1 MSDRLRLKSPLIFLI
16 LLGAL
21 TFWLDRVTR
30 PPEQI
35 KDSDLNRN
43 PDYIVENLS
52 GIRMDY
58 AREIERKFTAEK
70 LFYYLDEKVT
80 ELEHINFTN
89 TEPEKPLIRMF
100 ADRAVVK
107 SKGQDIYLMGNV
119 TAVRGMDGEKSK
131 ITLTTNFLHLIPD
144 ESLIKTDQPV
154 TISRFNTIV
163 NANGLEFN
171 NRIGMIELLSDV
183 RAVNKKSNR

>member
-1 MSDRLRLKSPLIFLI
+1 MSDRLHLKSPLI
-16 LLGAL
+16 LLVLLVVL

-30 PPEQI
+30 PPEQN
-35 KDSDLNRN
+35 KDGDLNRN

-52 GIRMDY
+52 GMRIDY
-58 AREIERKFTAEK
+58 ARETERKFTAEK

-80 ELEHINFTN
+80 ELEQVNFTN

-131 ITLTTNFLHLIPD
+131 ITLTTHFLHLIPD

-154 TISRFNTIV
+154 TISRFNTTV

-171 NRIGMIELLSDV
+171 NRIGMIELLSNV
-183 RAVNKKSNR
+183 RAVNKK

>member
-1 MSDRLRLKSPLIFLI
+1 MSGRLHLKSPLIFLV
-16 LLGAL
+16 LLIVL

-30 PPEQI
+30 PPEQV
-35 KDSDLNRN
+35 KDDDLNRF
-43 PDYIVENLS
+43 PDYIIEDLS

-80 ELEHINFTN
+80 ELEHVNFTD
-89 TEPEKPLIRMF
+89 TEPEQPLIRML

-119 TAVRGMDGEKSK
+119 AAVRGMDGEKSK
-131 ITLTTNFLHLIPD
+131 ITLTTQFLHLIPD

-154 TISRFNTIV
+154 TISRFRTTV

-171 NRIGMIELLSDV
+171 NRTGMIELLSNV
-183 RAVNKKSNR
+183 RAVNKK

>member
-1 MSDRLRLKSPLIFLI
+1 MSGRPYLKSPLI
-16 LLGAL
+16 LLVLLLAL

-30 PPEQI
+30 PLNQN
-35 KDSDLNRN
+35 KGDDLNRN

-52 GIRMDY
+52 GIRVDY
-58 AREIERKFTAEK
+58 EREIERKFTAEK

-80 ELEHINFTN
+80 ELEHVNFTN
-89 TEPEKPLIRMF
+89 TEPEKPLMRLS

-119 TAVRGMDGEKSK
+119 TAARGADGEKGK
-131 ITLTTNFLHLIPD
+131 ITLMTSFLHLIPD

-154 TISRFNTIV
+154 TISRFNTTI

-171 NRIGMIELLSDV
+171 NRTGMIQLLSNV
-183 RAVNKKSNR
+183 KAVNKK

>member
-1 MSDRLRLKSPLIFLI
+1 MSGSLYFRSPLI
-16 LLGAL
+16 LLVLLVVL

-30 PPEQI
+30 PPERS
-35 KDSDLNRN
+35 KDDDLNRN

-58 AREIERKFTAEK
+58 ARETEREFTAEK

-80 ELEHINFTN
+80 ELEHVNFTN
-89 TEPEKPLIRMF
+89 TEPEKPLIRMS

-119 TAVRGMDGEKSK
+119 TAIRGIDGEKSK
-131 ITLTTNFLHLIPD
+131 ITLTTQFLHLIPD
-144 ESLIKTDQPV
+144 ESLIKTDQSV
-154 TISRFNTIV
+154 TISRFNTTV

-171 NRIGMIELLSDV
+171 NRTGMIELLSNV
-183 RAVNKKSNR
+183 KAVNKKSNR

>member
-1 MSDRLRLKSPLIFLI
+1 MSGHLNLKFPLI
-16 LLGAL
+16 LLVLLIVL

-30 PPEQI
+30 PPEQN
-35 KDSDLNRN
+35 KDGDLNRN

-52 GIRMDY
+52 GIRIDY
-58 AREIERKFTAEK
+58 AQETERKFTAEK

-80 ELEHINFTN
+80 ELEQVNFIN
-89 TEPEKPLIRMF
+89 TELEKPLIRMF

-119 TAVRGMDGEKSK
+119 TAIRGMDGEKSK
-131 ITLTTNFLHLIPD
+131 ITLTTHFLHLIPD

-154 TISRFNTIV
+154 TISRFNTMV

-171 NRIGMIELLSDV
+171 NRIGMIELLSNV

>member
-1 MSDRLRLKSPLIFLI
+1 MSGRLHFRSPLI
-16 LLGAL
+16 LLVLLVVL

-30 PPEQI
+30 PPERN
-35 KDSDLNRN
+35 KDDDLNRN

-58 AREIERKFTAEK
+58 ARETEREFTAEK

-80 ELEHINFTN
+80 ELEHVNFTN
-89 TEPEKPLIRMF
+89 TEPEKPLIRMS

-131 ITLTTNFLHLIPD
+131 ITLTTQFLHLIPD

-154 TISRFNTIV
+154 TISRFNTTV
-163 NANGLEFN
+163 NAYGLEFN
-171 NRIGMIELLSDV
+171 NRTGMIELLSNV
-183 RAVNKKSNR
+183 RAVNKKSKR